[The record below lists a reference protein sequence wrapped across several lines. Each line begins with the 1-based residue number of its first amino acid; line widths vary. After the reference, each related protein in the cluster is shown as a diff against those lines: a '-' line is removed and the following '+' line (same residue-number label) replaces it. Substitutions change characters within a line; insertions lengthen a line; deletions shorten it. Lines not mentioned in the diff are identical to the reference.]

1 MICEV
6 IPEKRT
12 GPDKDTFTY
21 KVPAVLEKQ
30 IQTGSI
36 VSISFGKKIIRGVV
50 SKLSV
55 DSYQL
60 SVEYKIKEI
69 LSVNSDFVIPK
80 QYIEVAKWIS
90 EYYLCSQGEAIFLF
104 LPPSIVRAKKTHT
117 TCYMLHATKKIILST
132 EQNNIFKQL
141 SEKLTTSNYKPSLL
155 FGVTGSGK
163 TEVYIK
169 LAEEALRRNKQI
181 IILTPE
187 IILTP
192 QIVNKFEES
201 FPGLVCIMHSGL
213 SASQKYNSYKEF
225 YNNEKKIIIGP
236 RSALLVPSNNLGLII
251 IDEEQEDAY
260 KQEKDPRYHAVSLAE
275 KIANNTNSLLLLGS
289 ATPRI
294 ETYHKAIKGDYEL
307 FNLKNRYQKMIL
319 PTAEVV
325 DLKNEIKYDNL
336 SPISGKLQKRIRE
349 VLENKRQIILFLNR
363 RGIATFVSCRECGE
377 VIMCPNCSVPMIY
390 HVYDKKNILD
400 CHHCDFKTDV
410 PEVCPKCGSQKIKF
424 FGAGVDKIEKE
435 VERLFPKARIR
446 KVDAKSL
453 SNKNDYI
460 KLHEDIKNHKIDILI
475 GTQILAKGLDI
486 PAVDL
491 VGVISADTGLH
502 LPYYKAGE
510 KVFSLITQVSGR
522 SGRKNN
528 IGQTIIQTYWPESS
542 AVLLAAKHDYH
553 TFFEMEIKDREK
565 LNYPPFCHL
574 ARVVSENINEQ
585 KAKSEIEDIADKL
598 RKENINFIG
607 PAKCFLSRVNNK
619 FRYHLIIKTHKLPNS
634 KITQVFK
641 TNPYLIWDIDPVDLL

>member
-21 KVPAVLEKQ
+21 KVPAILENQ
-30 IQTGSI
+30 IQIGSI
-36 VSISFGKKIIRGVV
+36 VDISFGKKTIRGVIDKIQET
-50 SKLSV
+50 SDKKQAG
-55 DSYQL
+55 YQ
-60 SVEYKIKEI
+60 IKAI
-69 LSVNSDFVIPK
+69 LSVNPDFIIPK

-90 EYYLCSQGEAIFLF
+90 EYYLCSLGEAIALF
-104 LPPSIVRAKKTHT
+104 LPPRISKSRNSVVSSQLSVIN
-117 TCYMLHATKKIILST
+117 TKVKLNT
-132 EQNNIFKQL
+132 EQ
-141 SEKLTTSNYKPSLL
+141 SEVFNRLKSKLDNPEKPALL
-155 FGVTGSGK
+155 YGVTGSGK

-169 LAEEALRRNKQI
+169 LAEEVLHRNKQV

-187 IILTP
+187 IMLTP
-192 QIVNKFEES
+192 QIVNKFEEC
-201 FPGLVCIMHSGL
+201 FPGLVCLMHSGL
-213 SASQKYNSYKEF
+213 SASQKYKSYKDF
-225 YNNEKKIIIGP
+225 YNNEKKIMIGP

-260 KQEKDPRYHAVSLAE
+260 KQEKDPRYHAVSIAE
-275 KIANNTNSLLLLGS
+275 IIAKKTESLLLLGS

-294 ETYHKAIKGDYEL
+294 ETYHKAIKGEYEL

-319 PTAEVV
+319 PTAEIV

-336 SPISGKLQKRIRE
+336 SPISGKLQKKIQE
-349 VLENKRQIILFLNR
+349 VLDNKRQIILFLNR
-363 RGIATFVSCRECGE
+363 RGMATFVSCRECGE
-377 VIMCPNCSVPMIY
+377 VILCPNCSVPMIY

-400 CHHCDFKTDV
+400 CHHCDFKTKV
-410 PEVCPKCGSQKIKF
+410 PDICPECGSQKIKF
-424 FGAGVDKIEKE
+424 FGAGVDKIESE
-435 VERLFPKARIR
+435 VINMFPKARIR

-460 KLHEDIKNHKIDILI
+460 KLHQDIKDHKIDILI

-502 LPYYKAGE
+502 LPYYRAGE

-522 SGRKNN
+522 SGRKDNV
-528 IGQTIIQTYWPESS
+528 GQTIIQTYWPESN

-553 TFFEMEIKDREK
+553 TFYESEIKDREK
-565 LNYPPFCHL
+565 LGYPPFCHL
-574 ARVVSENINEQ
+574 VSVVSENANESKAKNEINE
-585 KAKSEIEDIADKL
+585 IAEKL
-598 RKENINFIG
+598 KKGKINFIG
-607 PAKCFLSRVNNK
+607 PAKCFLSRINNK
-619 FRYHLIIKTHKLPNS
+619 YRYHLIIKTDKLPNS
-634 KITQVFK
+634 KITEVFK
-641 TNPYLIWDIDPVDLL
+641 TNPYLVWDVDPVDLL